1 MHGLSIRFPAARLL
15 TRKVTNTLPI
25 DLTRG
30 YRADHTGCESNAP
43 QQKDTAYVDLSS
55 RRDMELQ
62 DLVDGEG
69 QGEEVDDAVGD
80 RVAQEAE
87 DRIETFGRW

>member
-1 MHGLSIRFPAARLL
+1 
-15 TRKVTNTLPI
+15 
-25 DLTRG
+25 
-30 YRADHTGCESNAP
+30 
-43 QQKDTAYVDLSS
+43 
-55 RRDMELQ
+55 MELQ